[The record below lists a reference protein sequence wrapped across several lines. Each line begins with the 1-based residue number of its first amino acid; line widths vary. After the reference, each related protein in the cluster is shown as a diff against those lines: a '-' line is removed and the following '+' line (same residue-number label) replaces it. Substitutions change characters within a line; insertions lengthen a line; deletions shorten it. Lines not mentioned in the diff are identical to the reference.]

1 MTNFTGTAFKRY
13 LPLGIFCMTCLLIW
27 PNIADADTPQTDDSS
42 QSQTQKKTKRSDSKR
57 SNKLRTSTIHSE
69 KELENAVRRLIEA
82 YQQEQHASALV
93 HCKHAIE
100 IMPNDTPE
108 DLKSSLMMTC
118 IELMTK
124 NEMHEDALEFA
135 QRIQQTGV
143 SESTQQALCFME
155 ATSLTK
161 LHRWKEARQKYTQ
174 CPGKTDK
181 EQAIIESNMAEL
193 AMIEGDSAS
202 AVTMYQTSLVHDD
215 NNPHA
220 LFGLAVALAREKQ
233 YQNAHQAFLDGV
245 KCDPGFTFLKDAFF
259 EPKAE
264 NDFQTALRMYMARRL
279 PEALF
284 CMTRYTDGEQR
295 MHYKALGQQWVAD
308 IRDNIANQ
316 KDLRLAQYPVLLE
329 HVRSV
334 ALNNAAN
341 LLAFVT
347 IQKSTDYDFITD
359 LWLLDTETGKTRKR
373 LTLPEVTIMDIAFV
387 GDSNT
392 LRLLGGTHRY
402 ELDAVSEGNTY
413 YIYDNTSHAFP
424 LFLTS
429 SGQGIGRMRDDL
441 SIEVA
446 NWREQNTA
454 LVTPLKTSMDIQQVS
469 VRHDGKLSAL
479 VKSKQVFIGSDSTLV
494 YPQEEGDWD
503 THTVNMEVSDVAIHP
518 EKNLIALGM
527 QSGTLLVDVQ
537 GNPLELYGSPGL
549 TPISKIAF
557 SPNGKKMAAFGAQT
571 VEIWN
576 VENVDAEVYTSEYTI
591 DMCAEVPTVEEVES
605 WNAESE
611 NDEKTE

>member
-1 MTNFTGTAFKRY
+1 
-13 LPLGIFCMTCLLIW
+13 L
-27 PNIADADTPQTDDSS
+27 
-42 QSQTQKKTKRSDSKR
+42 
-57 SNKLRTSTIHSE
+57 
-69 KELENAVRRLIEA
+69 
-82 YQQEQHASALV
+82 SA
-93 HCKHAIE
+93 
-100 IMPNDTPE
+100 
-108 DLKSSLMMTC
+108 
-118 IELMTK
+118 
-124 NEMHEDALEFA
+124 
-135 QRIQQTGV
+135 
-143 SESTQQALCFME
+143 
-155 ATSLTK
+155 
-161 LHRWKEARQKYTQ
+161 HR
-174 CPGKTDK
+174 
-181 EQAIIESNMAEL
+181 
-193 AMIEGDSAS
+193 
-202 AVTMYQTSLVHDD
+202 
-215 NNPHA
+215 
-220 LFGLAVALAREKQ
+220 
-233 YQNAHQAFLDGV
+233 AFLDGV
-245 KCDPGFTFLKDAFF
+245 KCDPGFTFIKDAFF

-284 CMTRYTDGEQR
+284 YMTRYTDAEQR
-295 MHYKALGQQWVAD
+295 THYKALGQQWVAD

-316 KDLRLAQYPVLLE
+316 KDLRLAQYPVLLD

-341 LLAFVT
+341 LIAFVT

-392 LRLLGGTHRY
+392 LRLLGGAHRY